1 MMKIK
6 DLFVSEDLG
15 IFTIFA
21 EDFQQAFNSL
31 FGGQT
36 ASNVNKMVL
45 FLYGEKTVLPSVNSD
60 NWGVIVEMIISQRL
74 TGWEKQ
80 QQALTAE
87 YSVLTPNK
95 TTETVSHTADRNK
108 TNNGERLSANKAF
121 NDNNFSDN
129 ERNTDTATGTETETY
144 NTERVTMGSNGST
157 PVSEVILQEVKLRQY
172 NLQKAIITAIVNE
185 ITTDI
190 YE

>member
-21 EDFQQAFNSL
+21 EDFQQQFNTL

-45 FLYGEKTVLPSVNSD
+45 FLYGEKNVLPSVNAD
-60 NWGVIVEMIISQRL
+60 NWGVIVEMIIQQRL
-74 TGWEKQ
+74 TGWLKQ
-80 QQALTAE
+80 NDALNVE

-95 TTETVSHTADRNK
+95 TVETVSHTGDRNTTK
-108 TNNGERLSANKAF
+108 NGQRLSANKAF
-121 NDNNFSDN
+121 NDNDFSDN
-129 ERNTDTATGTETETY
+129 ERDTDTDTGTETETY
-144 NTERVTMGSNGST
+144 NTERVTLGSNGSS
-157 PVSEVILQEVKLRQY
+157 PVSETILQEVKLRQY

-185 ITTDI
+185 ITNDI
-190 YE
+190 Y